1 MREKIDD
8 GLKKSRFGVVV
19 LSPNYIADGK
29 YWTKAELDGLF
40 QMESVNGKTLL
51 PIWHELTKKE
61 VLNFSPIIAN
71 KKAMSTAMMTPQEI
85 AEELIKL
92 LPEET
97 KEQADNLKEELEIL

>member
-1 MREKIDD
+1 MD
-8 GLKKSRFGVVV
+8 GL
-19 LSPNYIADGK
+19 L
-29 YWTKAELDGLF
+29 

-51 PIWHELTKKE
+51 PIWHELTKKD